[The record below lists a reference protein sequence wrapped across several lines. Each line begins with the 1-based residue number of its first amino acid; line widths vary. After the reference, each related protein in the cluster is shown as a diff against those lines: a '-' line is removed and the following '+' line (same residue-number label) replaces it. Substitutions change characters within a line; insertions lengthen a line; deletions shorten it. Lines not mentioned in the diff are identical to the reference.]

1 VVAGRRSG
9 TLSRRDP
16 ATDHRQACPAK
27 AGGGGSNGS
36 RVRLWKRELQ
46 KLANELGLDIVV
58 SHLPPGNSKWNKIEH
73 RLFSFISQNWR
84 AQPLVSYRVI
94 PGSSPGTELISA
106 TTTKTGLTVRCEL
119 DTGQYPSGIVVS
131 DAEMAAINIKR
142 AEFHGEWNYTISP
155 KAYPQD
161 CAFIS

>member
-1 VVAGRRSG
+1 VLQTIRRLLIRSEG
-9 TLSRRDP
+9 F
-16 ATDHRQACPAK
+16 
-27 AGGGGSNGS
+27 
-36 RVRLWKRELQ
+36 RLERELP
-46 KLANELGLDIVV
+46 GGICTHDINA
-58 SHLPPGNSKWNKIEH
+58 PWQGTQWNKIEH

-94 PGSSPGTELISA
+94 VDLISA

-142 AEFHGEWNYTISP
+142 AEFHGEWNYTVSP
-155 KAYPQD
+155 NAYPPD